1 MRNGT
6 VKHWLT
12 SLADEGDLKHPSVP
26 LEALPVEGIKDVWRL
41 EATRV
46 RVNGSSKERP
56 TLIMPYI
63 RVVSCRVLRVPLS
76 LRNVIFL
83 SVAAFILLWV
93 FPDPL

>member
-1 MRNGT
+1 M
-6 VKHWLT
+6 
-12 SLADEGDLKHPSVP
+12 
-26 LEALPVEGIKDVWRL
+26 EGIKDVWRL

-63 RVVSCRVLRVPLS
+63 RVVSCRVVSCRVVSCRVLRVPLS
-76 LRNVIFL
+76 RRNVIFL